1 MFKSKRS
8 LLLVVAMVLSGFAIF
23 LMPTYA
29 GKPIPQSD
37 NITVMSGYSTLFDLG
52 GPEPQ
57 EADFVLLTVPEGK
70 TFILTDVR
78 IERDVDCSDVV
89 LSLLENSVLK
99 YFPQPIISLQL
110 ISGIPF
116 ASGSTVHIS
125 VKYEPCP
132 TCCAEPTYWANGTI
146 FWSGYLMNS

>member
-1 MFKSKRS
+1 MFKSKR
-8 LLLVVAMVLSGFAIF
+8 LVLMVVAMVLSGFAIF

-70 TFILTDVR
+70 TFILTDVKT
-78 IERDVDCSDVV
+78 EKDTDCSDVV
-89 LSLLENSVLK
+89 LSLLENSDLK
-99 YFPQPIISLQL
+99 YFPRPLMSFQL
-110 ISGIPF
+110 ISAHPEMGDF
-116 ASGSTVHIS
+116 
-125 VKYEPCP
+125 
-132 TCCAEPTYWANGTI
+132 
-146 FWSGYLMNS
+146 